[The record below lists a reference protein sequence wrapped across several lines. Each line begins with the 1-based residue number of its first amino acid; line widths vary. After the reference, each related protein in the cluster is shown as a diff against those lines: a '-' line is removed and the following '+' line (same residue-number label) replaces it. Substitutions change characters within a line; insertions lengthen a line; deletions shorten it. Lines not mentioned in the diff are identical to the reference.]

1 MAFPFGGADFHLLL
15 CSRCKLGAWS
25 EAHLKFNSFLQPVR
39 LSSPHSGAAGCSVS
53 FGKQYF
59 YMRQGNVK
67 VHYNELLLSIPF
79 LGLNDV
85 SLTSTV
91 QFKDWLIKC
100 LADSYLICF
109 FVACTWQVNPFVLV
123 SIRMALTEFPYFS
136 IITLL
141 TLTVISILLL
151 CFFFYILTLLD
162 LVFHWKDTK
171 FL

>member
-109 FVACTWQVNPFVLV
+109 FVACTWQLNPFVLV

-151 CFFFYILTLLD
+151 CFFFTFSLC
-162 LVFHWKDTK
+162 
-171 FL
+171 